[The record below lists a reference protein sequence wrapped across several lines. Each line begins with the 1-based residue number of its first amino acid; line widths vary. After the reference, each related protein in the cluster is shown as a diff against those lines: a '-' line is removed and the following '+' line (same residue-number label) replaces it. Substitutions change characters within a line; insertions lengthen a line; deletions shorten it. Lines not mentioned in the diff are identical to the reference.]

1 MQFDLVSRD
10 ILLHSLNINA
20 FRELIIHL
28 NKLSQP
34 QPKIG
39 ILILVFIGGLNWMM
53 DLCTSIVNL
62 YNLFKHMVL
71 AMILPCVKAM
81 LW

>member
-10 ILLHSLNINA
+10 ILFHNLNINA
-20 FRELIIHL
+20 FGELIIHL
-28 NKLSQP
+28 NKLS

-39 ILILVFIGGLNWMM
+39 ILILVFIGGLNWIM